1 MEAQETAAQKE
12 LNETI
17 ECLKSICKLSH
28 SSTEFVRLQ
37 RQELESSSTGDSS
50 SLSFLELKNHVM
62 MNYLSNLVQIM
73 VKKASVQ
80 SIENSAAVDRLI
92 EYRAILEKM
101 RATQHKLRYQI
112 EKTISI
118 SKNNQNVD
126 EALLLK
132 PNLSNLLGEWTS
144 ECDLAYFRPALM
156 VVFSLSSR
164 SGANTLSFQTR

>member
-1 MEAQETAAQKE
+1 MEAQNEISEKE

-28 SSTEFVRLQ
+28 SSTQFIKST
-37 RQELESSSTGDSS
+37 RQELESREDDEDKT

-62 MNYLSNLVQIM
+62 MNYLTNLVQIM
-73 VKKASVQ
+73 IRKTSAQ
-80 SIENSAAVDRLI
+80 SIENSDAIDRLI

-101 RATQHKLRYQI
+101 RSTQHKLRYHI
-112 EKTISI
+112 DKTITI

-132 PNLSNLLGEWTS
+132 PNISNLLGM
-144 ECDLAYFRPALM
+144 LFIL
-156 VVFSLSSR
+156 LL
-164 SGANTLSFQTR
+164 NHH

>member
-1 MEAQETAAQKE
+1 MEVQEIVTEKD
-12 LNETI
+12 LNDTI

-28 SSTEFVRLQ
+28 SSTEFIKSTRL
-37 RQELESSSTGDSS
+37 ELENKQNSDNS

-73 VKKASVQ
+73 IKKTDVQ
-80 SIENSAAVDRLI
+80 SIENCSAINRLI

-101 RATQHKLRYQI
+101 RSTQHKLKYQI
-112 EKTISI
+112 EKTINV

-132 PNLSNLLGEWTS
+132 PNISNLLGKFEKNR
-144 ECDLAYFRPALM
+144 F
-156 VVFSLSSR
+156 
-164 SGANTLSFQTR
+164 

>member
-1 MEAQETAAQKE
+1 MEPQEISQKD
-12 LNETI
+12 LDDTI

-28 SSTEFVRLQ
+28 SSTEFLKLR
-37 RQELESSSTGDSS
+37 RQELESSPAGDGS
-50 SLSFLELKNHVM
+50 SLSFLELKNQVM

-73 VKKASVQ
+73 VKKTSVQ
-80 SIENSAAVDRLI
+80 SIENSAEIDRLI

-112 EKTISI
+112 EKTISL

-132 PNLSNLLGEWTS
+132 PNISSLLGGWA
-144 ECDLAYFRPALM
+144 LRFRNHFEFIF
-156 VVFSLSSR
+156 V
-164 SGANTLSFQTR
+164 

>member
-1 MEAQETAAQKE
+1 MEPQEQVGQKE
-12 LNETI
+12 LDDTI

-28 SSTEFVRLQ
+28 SSTEFLKLR
-37 RQELESSSTGDSS
+37 REELESSADGDGS

-73 VKKASVQ
+73 VKKTGAQ
-80 SIENSAAVDRLI
+80 SIENSSAIDRLI

-132 PNLSNLLGEWTS
+132 PNISSLLGGWISNSLQIHFE
-144 ECDLAYFRPALM
+144 
-156 VVFSLSSR
+156 FSS
-164 SGANTLSFQTR
+164 NPF